1 MDNIKIELCRISRR
15 DDRLLMDVIIDVGNN
30 TLTSF
35 AVTNLQTPETTW

>member
-15 DDRLLMDVIIDVGNN
+15 DDQLLMDVILDVGDS